1 MSTRTV
7 CVVWCTPSLRRDST
21 IVTVC
26 MHTVTFQLDNDCNVF
41 KIVPH
46 ALFSTSR
53 RAHRL
58 YLYYNNYIGCQ
69 LKLEYHTN
77 CVLLCIKSP
86 TELRHYISSNSVN
99 LAQTCVYV
107 LRHAA
112 TINCHVP
119 RTNRRFTIS
128 SFSISAPTVW
138 IIVCLTISVAHLLSL
153 FPNQAQDPPFQYLIF
168 SPSACNLISFYN
180 NYCVFLFLICCNKR
194 PRALVVGRYSK
205 FLRFDLI

>member
-112 TINCHVP
+112 TNLLPGVLLTVP
-119 RTNRRFTIS
+119 FLSLPPLFGT
-128 SFSISAPTVW
+128 
-138 IIVCLTISVAHLLSL
+138 VCLAISVAHLLSHL
-153 FPNQAQDPPFQYLIF
+153 
-168 SPSACNLISFYN
+168 S
-180 NYCVFLFLICCNKR
+180 
-194 PRALVVGRYSK
+194 
-205 FLRFDLI
+205 